1 VLSNG
6 RLLQPTETAYNLLL
20 VDEYAEDK
28 GVEVGEDFV
37 LMTPASGPASLRVV
51 GLIKKEGIGITNEG
65 VIGIAPLNVV
75 QELFNQAGNINQI
88 DLVVDDAIAGDDD
101 ELGQLRQTI
110 ETRLGD
116 DYSVKYPAS
125 RGEAVADTLQNY
137 QLGLNFFSV
146 VSLFVGS
153 FLIYNAFAM
162 TVVERTREIGMQ
174 RAIGMT
180 RRQVITAVLLE
191 AALLGIIGA
200 LVGVAGG
207 LVLARGL
214 VVFMSSFTGQAIQQI
229 TATRESLIQAFAV
242 GVVVTIIAAVAP
254 AFQAS
259 RISPLQALRVQG
271 SVDEGRWVQMGLKF
285 GPLTVAAAML
295 ILYYVPFRQEI
306 AFIIGSNSIFI
317 LLLGATLCIPI
328 FTGII
333 ERIVR
338 PVIILVFGNEGRLGS
353 SNINRARGRTTLTVA
368 ALMVGISMVV
378 GINGMTSSFE
388 GDIQAWIDTA
398 LGGDIFVRSP
408 LNMQPEVES
417 RLLALPEV
425 TAVTKSRVI
434 SSQMLTPKGDDEP
447 SFFVA
452 IDPST
457 YLTVRGLRIQDGPDE
472 AETIRQLAAGDTILV
487 SADVS
492 NRFDVHVD
500 DVLLLDT
507 RRGQRPF
514 RIAAV
519 VIDFGGGEQTSVTG
533 SWQDL
538 RRYFGV
544 NDINTIAVKLQ
555 PGTSLTAVTD
565 TIENDLRL
573 NLTVE
578 SKAEFEQK
586 IRDLSSQAFGL
597 FDVLGLIGLVVA
609 ALGVINTMLMNVLE
623 RTRELGGLRSLGM
636 TQPQVRR
643 MILAEATAIG
653 FIGAIFGVGFGAV
666 LADVFIIGL
675 RSMGGFVLESQVPY
689 DAMGYSFIVAFL
701 VALVAAFYPAYRA
714 SVINIITAIKHE

>member
-1 VLSNG
+1 
-6 RLLQPTETAYNLLL
+6 
-20 VDEYAEDK
+20 
-28 GVEVGEDFV
+28 
-37 LMTPASGPASLRVV
+37 
-51 GLIKKEGIGITNEG
+51 
-65 VIGIAPLNVV
+65 
-75 QELFNQAGNINQI
+75 
-88 DLVVDDAIAGDDD
+88 
-101 ELGQLRQTI
+101 
-110 ETRLGD
+110 
-116 DYSVKYPAS
+116 
-125 RGEAVADTLQNY
+125 
-137 QLGLNFFSV
+137 
-146 VSLFVGS
+146 
-153 FLIYNAFAM
+153 
-162 TVVERTREIGMQ
+162 
-174 RAIGMT
+174 
-180 RRQVITAVLLE
+180 
-191 AALLGIIGA
+191 
-200 LVGVAGG
+200 
-207 LVLARGL
+207 
-214 VVFMSSFTGQAIQQI
+214 
-229 TATRESLIQAFAV
+229 
-242 GVVVTIIAAVAP
+242 
-254 AFQAS
+254 
-259 RISPLQALRVQG
+259 
-271 SVDEGRWVQMGLKF
+271 
-285 GPLTVAAAML
+285 
-295 ILYYVPFRQEI
+295 
-306 AFIIGSNSIFI
+306 
-317 LLLGATLCIPI
+317 
-328 FTGII
+328 
-333 ERIVR
+333 
-338 PVIILVFGNEGRLGS
+338 
-353 SNINRARGRTTLTVA
+353 
-368 ALMVGISMVV
+368 
-378 GINGMTSSFE
+378 
-388 GDIQAWIDTA
+388 
-398 LGGDIFVRSP
+398 
-408 LNMQPEVES
+408 VES

-434 SSQMLTPKGDDEP
+434 SSQMLTPQGDDEP